1 MIRRR
6 LQQLILGLYAAALL
20 LAAAMVLGPAMND
33 AAIAR
38 DPGRGIATVT
48 SVDRWRATVQYQ
60 DEDGR
65 LHTPRSGVLYPT
77 GLREGQRV
85 WVTYAKDNPQLVKVE
100 GRDWRLALLPAGSV
114 ALVASLV
121 AVGAWLVVK
130 NSRGLY

>member
-38 DPGRGIATVT
+38 DPGRGMATVT
-48 SVDRWRATVQYQ
+48 SVDRLRTTVQYQ

-114 ALVASLV
+114 AVVASLI
-121 AVGAWLVVK
+121 AAGAWLVVK